1 MNPFLESILVTIPE
15 TTFPS
20 KFGNEAFDS
29 RIRFSRKVSFCSFF
43 PNLVGV
49 VVLVVA
55 VDGFD
60 EDDDD
65 AGEDEE
71 SKRVKK
77 MSFLLCPPPLRRSLW
92 MSLEEEEDK
101 EEDIMLCQYCDVIF
115 VVKN

>member
-1 MNPFLESILVTIPE
+1 MNPFLESIFVTIPE

-29 RIRFSRKVSFCSFF
+29 RIRFSRKVSFSSFF

-60 EDDDD
+60 EDDGD

-92 MSLEEEEDK
+92 MSLEEDK
-101 EEDIMLCQYCDVIF
+101 DIMCYVIVIIIIVMLF
-115 VVKN
+115 L

>member
-1 MNPFLESILVTIPE
+1 MNPFLQSIFVTIPE

-29 RIRFSRKVSFCSFF
+29 RIRFSRKVSFSFFF

-49 VVLVVA
+49 VLVVA
-55 VDGFD
+55 EDGFD

-101 EEDIMLCQYCDVIF
+101 EEDIMLCQYCDVVF

>member
-1 MNPFLESILVTIPE
+1 MNPFLESIFVTIPE

-29 RIRFSRKVSFCSFF
+29 RIRFSRKVSFSSFF

-77 MSFLLCPPPLRRSLW
+77 MSFPPLRRSLW
-92 MSLEEEEDK
+92 MSLEEDK
-101 EEDIMLCQYCDVIF
+101 DIMLYVMLLLLLL
-115 VVKN
+115 